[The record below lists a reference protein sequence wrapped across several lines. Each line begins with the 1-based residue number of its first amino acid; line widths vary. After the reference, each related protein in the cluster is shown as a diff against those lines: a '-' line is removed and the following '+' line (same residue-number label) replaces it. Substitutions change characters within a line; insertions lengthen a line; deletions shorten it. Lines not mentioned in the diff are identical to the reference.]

1 MMADRRSQ
9 LKSEVRQRI
18 ETTALNLFGSGSWR
32 PRWAML
38 IAILN
43 IGNGSNPTEYGSG
56 SRRPRQKEWGSGSRR
71 PRGRSKQWIS
81 SNLTFNCTICIESLK
96 KNDVFHEAINLKP
109 ISETDHFSINDEAYT
124 ASLDTN
130 KKIPYLVGFY
140 PFRLSH

>member
-1 MMADRRSQ
+1 MVAARDDRVKRNEVADRDDRAEGQ
-9 LKSEVRQRI
+9 NSELVAI
-18 ETTALNLFGSGSWR
+18 WH
-32 PRWAML
+32 L
-38 IAILN
+38 IA
-43 IGNGSNPTEYGSG
+43 PFA
-56 SRRPRQKEWGSGSRR
+56 
-71 PRGRSKQWIS
+71 
-81 SNLTFNCTICIESLK
+81 SNLLK